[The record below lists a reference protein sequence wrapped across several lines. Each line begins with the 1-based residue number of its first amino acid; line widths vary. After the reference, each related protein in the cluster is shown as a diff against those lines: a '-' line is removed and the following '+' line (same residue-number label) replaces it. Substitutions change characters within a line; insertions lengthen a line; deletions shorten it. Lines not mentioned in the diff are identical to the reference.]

1 VLTVWGED
9 VDGVC
14 EVEEMS
20 VKNEEAEKEAEDVK
34 SQSPELT
41 ATPAVKRGRW
51 GELGVSL
58 WG

>member
-20 VKNEEAEKEAEDVK
+20 VRNEEAEKEAEEVK
-34 SQSPELT
+34 S
-41 ATPAVKRGRW
+41 
-51 GELGVSL
+51 
-58 WG
+58 